1 MLNKALDEV
10 DASRVAIA
18 ALQSE
23 VTALKRLQE
32 ANNALIDAKDK
43 IIAAEEKRYDRLAAT
58 RCSKTSFL
66 FGLISK
72 KTCF

>member
-10 DASRVAIA
+10 DASRVAIT

-23 VTALKRLQE
+23 NAALKRLQE
-32 ANNALIDAKDK
+32 ADDALINAKDK
-43 IIAAEEKRYDRLAAT
+43 MIELQDKRYDRLAAT
-58 RCSKTSFL
+58 KCSTKSYFWV
-66 FGLISK
+66 IRS